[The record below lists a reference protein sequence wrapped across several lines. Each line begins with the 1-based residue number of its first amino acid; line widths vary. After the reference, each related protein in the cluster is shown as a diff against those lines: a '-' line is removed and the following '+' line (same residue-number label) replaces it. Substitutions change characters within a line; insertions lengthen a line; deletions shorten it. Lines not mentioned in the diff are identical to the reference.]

1 MASVLNVGDLRGDPR
16 RLRKERVVRGLLL
29 ASAAVSIVVSAAI
42 VFTLLSKAIGFLSDV
57 ELGALWSS
65 GWYPRRN
72 AFDVRTI
79 IVGTLITSTIA
90 MAVAMP
96 LGLGAAVYL
105 SEYARPR
112 VRRALKPA
120 LEILAGIPSVVVGFF
135 ALNFIN
141 PQLVQ
146 RVFGDAERQNFLAA
160 GIGVGVLCLPIVA
173 SVSEDAL
180 RAVPRSLREAA
191 YGLGSRKPTVSAR
204 IVVPAA
210 VSGIVAAFV
219 IAVSRA
225 IGETLVVTLAAGA
238 SNGSSFTTD
247 PTGPG
252 LTMTAA
258 MATLVSGTDRVVGA
272 SADSLYL
279 VGALLFVLT
288 MILNLVGERFVRRVR
303 QRY

>member
-1 MASVLNVGDLRGDPR
+1 MAQPLTVADLRGNPR
-16 RLRKERVVRGLLL
+16 RLRKERAVRWVLLG
-29 ASAAVSIVVSAAI
+29 SATVSVVVSALI
-42 VFTLLSKAIGFLSDV
+42 VYSLASKAVGFVASVD
-57 ELGALWSS
+57 LGALWTT
-65 GWYPRRN
+65 GWFPRRSR
-72 AFDVRTI
+72 FDVKTLV
-79 IVGTLITSTIA
+79 VGTVVTSAIA

-112 VRRALKPA
+112 LRRLLKPA
-120 LEILAGIPSVVVGFF
+120 LEILAGIPSVVLGFF
-135 ALNFIN
+135 ALNFVN
-141 PQLVQ
+141 PELVQ
-146 RVFGDAERQNFLAA
+146 RVFPEAERLNFLAA
-160 GIGVGVLCLPIVA
+160 GIGVGILCVPIVA
-173 SVSEDAL
+173 SISEDAL

-191 YGLGSRKPTVSAR
+191 YGLGSRKATVSR
-204 IVVPAA
+204 RVVVPAA

-238 SNGSSFTTD
+238 TNGSPFTVD

-272 SADSLYL
+272 DTDSLYL
-279 VGALLFVLT
+279 VGALLFLVT
-288 MILNLVGERFVRRVR
+288 MSLNLIGERFVRRVR